1 MSDFQGFINH
11 YQKELSEERER
22 LVRVLVTG
30 NIVSF
35 EEYKYIVGKLWGIER
50 SLERHKELVALMENY
65 DDERTSR
72 K

>member
-11 YQKELSEERER
+11 YQKELSEERVR

-35 EEYKYIVGKLWGIER
+35 EEYKYMVGKLWGIER